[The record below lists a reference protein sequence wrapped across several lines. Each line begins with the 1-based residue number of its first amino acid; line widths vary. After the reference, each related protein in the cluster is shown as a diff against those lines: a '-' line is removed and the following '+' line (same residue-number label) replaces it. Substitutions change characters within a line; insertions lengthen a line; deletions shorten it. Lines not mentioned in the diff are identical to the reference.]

1 MRGADEMTGPNSE
14 GAKVTTILLVRHG
27 ETAWNRRRIFRGTR
41 DVPLNQNGRAQADL
55 LGERLR
61 SRRIDAAHS
70 SPLGRARET
79 AERALAHHEL
89 EIAPEASLID
99 FDYGDWTGLEE
110 EEVSRRWP
118 DLFAAWGSNPESVRA
133 PKGDTLREVADRVF
147 ECMEELA
154 ASHAGQT
161 MALFAHRV
169 VNKLLML
176 RALGLGV
183 ERFPFLRQDNVSLN
197 ELQRTKEGYV
207 ICTLNDTSHL
217 REDSVELLRED
228 F

>member
-1 MRGADEMTGPNSE
+1 M
-14 GAKVTTILLVRHG
+14 TTILLVRHG

-41 DVPLNQNGRAQADL
+41 DVPLNENGRAQADL

-61 SRRIDAAHS
+61 DRRIDAAYS

-79 AERALAHHEL
+79 AERALARCEL
-89 EIAPEASLID
+89 EIAPEPRLID

-118 DLFAAWGSNPESVRA
+118 DLFAAWELTPASVR
-133 PKGDTLREVADRVF
+133 PPGGDTLGEVADRAF

-154 ASHAGQT
+154 ASNSGQT
-161 MALFAHRV
+161 TALFAHRV

-176 RALGLGV
+176 KALGLGV
-183 ERFPFLRQDNVSLN
+183 ERFPFIRQDHVSLN
-197 ELQRTKEGYV
+197 ELQRTEAGYV
-207 ICTLNDTSHL
+207 ICTVNDTGHR
-217 REDSVELLRED
+217 REDRVELLKED

>member
-1 MRGADEMTGPNSE
+1 MAESRRSQGIRM
-14 GAKVTTILLVRHG
+14 TTILLVRHG
-27 ETAWNRRRIFRGTR
+27 ETAWNRSKIFRGTR
-41 DVPLNQNGRAQADL
+41 DVPLNENGRAQAAL

-61 SRRIDAAHS
+61 SRRIDAAYS

-79 AERALAHHEL
+79 AERALVHRGLA
-89 EIAPEASLID
+89 IASEPRLID

-110 EEVSRRWP
+110 GEVARRWP
-118 DLFAAWGSNPESVRA
+118 ELFAEWGSNPVSVR
-133 PKGDTLREVADRVF
+133 PPGGDTLAALADRAF

-161 MALFAHRV
+161 IALFAHRV

-176 RALGLGV
+176 KALGLGV
-183 ERFPFLRQDNVSLN
+183 ERFLFIRQDNVSLN
-197 ELQRTKEGYV
+197 ELQRTEAGYV
-207 ICTLNDTSHL
+207 ICTVNDTSHL
-217 REDSVELLRED
+217 REDSVELLKED

>member
-1 MRGADEMTGPNSE
+1 M
-14 GAKVTTILLVRHG
+14 TTILLVRHG

-41 DVPLNQNGRAQADL
+41 DVPLNENGRAQADL

-61 SRRIDAAHS
+61 GRRIDAAYS
-70 SPLGRARET
+70 SPLGRSRET
-79 AERALAHHEL
+79 AARALCEL
-89 EIAPEASLID
+89 EISPEPRLID

-118 DLFAAWGSNPESVRA
+118 DLFAAWGSVPETVRT
-133 PKGDTLREVADRVF
+133 PGGDTLGEVADRAF

-154 ASHAGQT
+154 ASHVGQT
-161 MALFAHRV
+161 IALFAHRV
-169 VNKLLML
+169 VNKVLML
-176 RALGLGV
+176 KALGLGV
-183 ERFPFLRQDNVSLN
+183 ERFPFIRQDNVSLN
-197 ELQRTKEGYV
+197 ELQRMEAGYV

-217 REDSVELLRED
+217 RHDSVELLKED